1 MWQRGNFPQ
10 NASVLYYFYLID
22 ILWIQSHY
30 NKIIPYLVSKVLS
43 DVPGEVSDKNVLI
56 FL

>member
-30 NKIIPYLVSKVLS
+30 NKIIPNLVSKVLS
-43 DVPGEVSDKNVLI
+43 DVRVEVSDKNVLI